1 MSNLYCLENSKKMS
15 KRESTFINMVLTLFL
30 VTAVASSG
38 LGFIYGITKEPIAE
52 AKRIKKL
59 NALRSTLPEF
69 DNEPAELVEALFID
83 GDSVYLYKGYNQEK
97 WIGTAVETFTNLG
110 FSGKIRIMVGFN
122 PDGSIFDISVL
133 EHKETPGL
141 GDKIEKKKSQDKKTG
156 LSWSSQFK
164 GKNPSQNELKVTK
177 DGGEIDAITAST
189 ISSRA
194 FCDAVNRAQKALE
207 QISTEK

>member
-1 MSNLYCLENSKKMS
+1 MNKK
-15 KRESTFINMVLTLFL
+15 ESTFINMVLTLFL
-30 VTAVASSG
+30 VTAFASSG
-38 LGFIYGITKEPIAE
+38 LGFIYQLTKEPIAE

-59 NALRSTLPEF
+59 NAIQATLPDF
-69 DNEPAELVEALFID
+69 DNEPSRMVKPLFVD
-83 GDSVYLYKGYNQEK
+83 GDTVYLYRGYKQEK
-97 WIGTAVETFTNLG
+97 WIGTAVESFTNLG

-141 GDKIEKKKSQDKKTG
+141 GDKIEKNKSFDKKTG

-164 GKNPSQNELKVTK
+164 GKNPSQSEIRVTK

-189 ISSRA
+189 ITSRA
-194 FCDAVNRAQKALE
+194 FCDAVNRAYKAWE
-207 QISTEK
+207 QISNAK

>member
-1 MSNLYCLENSKKMS
+1 MN
-15 KRESTFINMVLTLFL
+15 KRESTFINMVVTLFL
-30 VTAVASSG
+30 VTAIASSG
-38 LGFIYGITKEPIAE
+38 LGFVYELTKEPIAE

-59 NALRSTLPEF
+59 NAIRATLPEF
-69 DNEPAELVEALFID
+69 DNEPSELVKALFVD
-83 GDSVYLYKGYNQEK
+83 GDSVYLYQGMKQDK
-97 WIGTAVETFTNLG
+97 WIGTAVESFTNQG

-122 PDGSIFDISVL
+122 PDGSIFDIAVL

-141 GDKIEKKKSQDKKTG
+141 GDKIEKKKSLDKKTG

-164 GKNPSQNELKVTK
+164 GKYPAQSELRVVK

-194 FCDAVNRAQKALE
+194 FCDAVNRASKAWQQL
-207 QISTEK
+207 SVEK

>member
-1 MSNLYCLENSKKMS
+1 
-15 KRESTFINMVLTLFL
+15 

-38 LGFIYGITKEPIAE
+38 LGFIYELTKEPIAE

-59 NALRSTLPEF
+59 NAISATLPEF
-69 DNEPAELVEALFID
+69 DNEPAETVETFFVD
-83 GDSVYLYKGYNQEK
+83 GDSVYLYKGLNQEK
-97 WIGTAVETFTNLG
+97 WIGTAVETFTNQG

-122 PDGSIFDISVL
+122 PDGSIFDIAVL

-141 GDKIEKKKSQDKKTG
+141 GDKIEKKKSLDKNTG

-164 GKNPSQNELKVTK
+164 GKNPTRGELSVTK

-189 ISSRA
+189 ITSRA
-194 FCDAVNRAQKALE
+194 FCDAVNRASRAWKELS
-207 QISTEK
+207 IEK

>member
-1 MSNLYCLENSKKMS
+1 MA

-30 VTAVASSG
+30 VTAIASSG
-38 LGFIYGITKEPIAE
+38 LGFIYELTREPIAE

-59 NALRSTLPEF
+59 NAIRSTLPAF
-69 DNEPAELVEALFID
+69 DNEPSDSARAIYID
-83 GDSVYLYKGYNQEK
+83 GDTVYLYQGFNQEK
-97 WIGTAVETFTNLG
+97 WIGTAVESFTNLG

-141 GDKIEKKKSQDKKTG
+141 GDKIEKKKSLDKKTG
-156 LSWSSQFK
+156 LSWSNQFK
-164 GKNPSQNELKVTK
+164 GKYPSQNELKVTK

-194 FCDAVNRAQKALE
+194 FCDAVNRAYAAWE
-207 QISTEK
+207 QVSAEK

>member
-1 MSNLYCLENSKKMS
+1 MS

-30 VTAVASSG
+30 VTAVAASG
-38 LGFIYGITKEPIAE
+38 LGFIYELTKEPIAE

-59 NALRSTLPEF
+59 NAIKATLPEF

-83 GDSVYLYKGYNQEK
+83 GDTVYFYEGYNLEK
-97 WIGTAVETFTNLG
+97 WIGTAVETFTNTG

-122 PDGSIFDISVL
+122 PDGSIFDIAVL

-141 GDKIEKKKSQDKKTG
+141 GDKIEKKKSMDKNTG
-156 LSWSSQFK
+156 LSWSSQFS
-164 GKNPSQNELKVTK
+164 GKHPLQNELKVSK

-189 ISSRA
+189 ITSRA
-194 FCDAVNRAQKALE
+194 FCDAVNRAYAAWE
-207 QISTEK
+207 QLSNEK